1 MVLPNRI
8 GDAERIVARAV
19 RRTPAIAAILQSVHL
34 DAAQVAWGVLAAFI
48 IGFSKT
54 GVPGTGILMVP
65 IMAAVFGGRLSV
77 GATIPML
84 VFADCLAVSFYRSH
98 ARWDHLKKLAP
109 WVIGGLLAG
118 TALLDYFGG
127 NHARHDYLGPMIG
140 GMVLLMLLLGQL
152 RGRLGDRMV
161 PHSNEGRAL
170 TGLIAGFSTMVS
182 NAAGPVMAIY
192 MTSADLAKD
201 QFMGTTAWYFFIFN
215 LSKVPLLFWLNWR
228 HPLAP
233 IITWDT
239 FMFNLEMFPVIA
251 IAALSGKW
259 LLPRIPQKPFNDT
272 VLVLAAFAALYLFV
286 PK

>member
-1 MVLPNRI
+1 
-8 GDAERIVARAV
+8 
-19 RRTPAIAAILQSVHL
+19 VHL
-34 DAAQVAWGVLAAFI
+34 EAAQYAWGALAASI

-84 VFADCLAVSFYRSH
+84 VFADCMAVSFYRAH
-98 ARWDHLKKLAP
+98 ARWDHLKTLAP
-109 WVIGGLLAG
+109 WVIAGLFAG
-118 TALLDYFGG
+118 TALLDYFGAH
-127 NHARHDYLGPMIG
+127 HARYDYLSPVIG
-140 GMVLLMLLLGQL
+140 TMVLAMLALSLL
-152 RGRLGDRMV
+152 RGRLGDKMV
-161 PHSNEGRAL
+161 PTSNEGRAL
-170 TGLIAGFSTMVS
+170 TGLVAGFSTMVS

-192 MTSADLAKD
+192 LTAANLAKN

-228 HPLAP
+228 HPNAP
-233 IITWDT
+233 IITMQT
-239 FMFNLEMFPVIA
+239 FIFDLQMFPVIV
-251 IAALSGKW
+251 AAAFSGRW

-272 VLVLAAFAALYLFV
+272 VLVLAAAAALYLFV